1 MLIKQEICKA
11 KLPTYIDVSKVIA
24 GNMEHSHES
33 VSHQVERKVL
43 RVRVKCKAHEYAS
56 YRCS

>member
-24 GNMEHSHES
+24 GNMEHNHES
-33 VSHQVERKVL
+33 VSRQVERKVESTGK
-43 RVRVKCKAHEYAS
+43 V
-56 YRCS
+56 